1 MSCLIILLA
10 TITEFGQETVYLD
23 EKERSD
29 ENHTVVFSVRK
40 TVADVND
47 TVVFSVRKTV
57 AGESVCVNNPFVN
70 RGVESKI
77 MEVVNSR
84 EKVPRQNRKV

>member
-1 MSCLIILLA
+1 MNCLIILLA

-29 ENHTVVFSVRK
+29 ENH
-40 TVADVND
+40 

-84 EKVPRQNRKV
+84 EKVPRQN